1 MLKCSQPL
9 YETNQILDW
18 MQILGSEMFENLK
31 IIDSIRV
38 PPISR
43 PMRPFRPMNSICPYA
58 PRMIKAQ

>member
-1 MLKCSQPL
+1 MLKCGQPL

-18 MQILGSEMFENLK
+18 MQIWGSEMFENLK

-38 PPISR
+38 PRI
-43 PMRPFRPMNSICPYA
+43 MRPFRPMNSICPYA